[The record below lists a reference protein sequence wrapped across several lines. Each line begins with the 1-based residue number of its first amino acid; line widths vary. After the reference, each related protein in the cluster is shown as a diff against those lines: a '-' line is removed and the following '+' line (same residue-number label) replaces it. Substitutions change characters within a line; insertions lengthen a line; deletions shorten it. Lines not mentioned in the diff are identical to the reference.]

1 MSLVRIVGDRVFPLE
16 RREAERV
23 LESDAGA
30 APSPAETQEEQRP
43 TVTIVGPDGV
53 AMKINSADYYR
64 PLPLYAA
71 IAKQRG
77 WPVRAVWLVLHEV
90 NDGLRAAT
98 GVTRIR
104 ESAPEYTIWLNVAR
118 SRCVLH
124 RLCSFAHEG
133 EHIRQGHCLA
143 GAVGYSREHEDP
155 CDAAARLEVR
165 GALAF
170 AHRAL
175 EAAKVDEARCVTC
188 CEHGEDPCPQGAA
201 VFEAV
206 NRALDP
212 L

>member
-1 MSLVRIVGDRVFPLE
+1 MFPLE
-16 RREAERV
+16 RVEAEA
-23 LESDAGA
+23 LAQT
-30 APSPAETQEEQRP
+30 APARAPE
-43 TVTIVGPDGV
+43 
-53 AMKINSADYYR
+53 SADAPKDER
-64 PLPLYAA
+64 TRVRIAGPNGTSMTIFPIDHLRRLPLYEGLARA
-71 IAKQRG
+71 RG
-77 WPVRAVWLVLHEV
+77 WPVRAVWLVVHEV

-104 ESAPEYTIWLNVAR
+104 EGTPEYTIWLVAR
-118 SRCVLH
+118 ACVLH

-133 EHIRQGHCLA
+133 EHIQQGHCVA
-143 GAVGYSREHEDP
+143 GAVGYSREHEEP

-170 AHRAL
+170 AQRML
-175 EAAKVDEARCVTC
+175 AAANVDDARCVTC
-188 CEHGEDPCPQGAA
+188 CERGEDPCPQGAA